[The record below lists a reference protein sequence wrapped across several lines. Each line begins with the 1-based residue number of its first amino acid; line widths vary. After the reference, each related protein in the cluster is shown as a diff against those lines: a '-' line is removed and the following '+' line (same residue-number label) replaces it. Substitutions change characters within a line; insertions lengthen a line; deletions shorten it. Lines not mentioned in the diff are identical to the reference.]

1 MDEKEL
7 KENAERYCELLMV
20 YDNMI
25 EAMEVVTKKLTS
37 TRKELI
43 FLEDVLQKNGV
54 KIKDVEVD
62 KWDLVAKTF

>member
-62 KWDLVAKTF
+62 K